1 MPGIGDRLVHD
12 IVELVQRIRKLD
24 LKKTPSISETLDW
37 ARALMVLNADALDV
51 ELVNDT
57 MSVILKHQGDI
68 AKAQSEL
75 NALLQKKAA
84 EKAAEKAQPA
94 PAGRARPRLRPPEE
108 RAALRWRRRSSSSR
122 TCCERPG
129 VRVSVAESLDAFNAI
144 DEMPLE
150 DRELFKDALRAT
162 MVKRGDDI
170 DTYDRLF
177 DLFWSGFHDQLQS
190 ELKQALGG
198 MPGDF
203 DLERL
208 LEQLRELLEN
218 MDIDLSELAKALL
231 SMDAN
236 ALEQLIQQAGEESE
250 VGNIRNMLQIGFF
263 SRRMIEQM
271 DMEGA
276 AGELKTL
283 MDRLR
288 EEGMDEE
295 RIAELEALLKAVQEA
310 ARRAVRQFTERELD
324 KQNHDYIE
332 RFRRE
337 SLLEKSF
344 YNLTEED
351 LRRLRE
357 VVQRLAQKLKSVI
370 TMRRKRE
377 RRGKFDLKTTM
388 RRNMAH
394 GGVPFELVFKQR
406 KKEKPKLVVLC
417 DISSSVANVS
427 RFFLQFIFSLQ
438 DCFTQGAQLRVR
450 GRARRGQPAVP
461 RPRHLRRDR
470 PRPRR
475 RRGDQSVHALEL
487 RHGLP
492 RLLARLPVGDRQPHD
507 RGRDRGRAQQLQRS
521 ARLVSARGALEGE
534 ERDLD
539 QSRGARRLGLRRQR
553 DGQVPAVHATSPR
566 SVAT

>member
-1 MPGIGDRLVHD
+1 MEKK
-12 IVELVQRIRKLD
+12 IVEFTNLLRK
-24 LKKTPSISETLDW
+24 
-37 ARALMVLNADALDV
+37 A
-51 ELVNDT
+51 
-57 MSVILKHQGDI
+57 
-68 AKAQSEL
+68 
-75 NALLQKKAA
+75 
-84 EKAAEKAQPA
+84 
-94 PAGRARPRLRPPEE
+94 
-108 RAALRWRRRSSSSR
+108 
-122 TCCERPG
+122 G
-129 VRVSVAESLDAFNAI
+129 VRVSVAESLDAFKAI

-162 MVKRGDDI
+162 MVKRGNDI

-190 ELKQALGG
+190 ELKQALAG
-198 MPGDF
+198 MPGEF

-271 DMEGA
+271 NMEGA
-276 AGELKTL
+276 TGELKAL

-288 EEGMDEE
+288 AEGMDED
-295 RIAELEALLKAVQEA
+295 RLGELEALMKAIQEA

-438 DCFTQGAQLRVR
+438 DCFTKVRSFVFVSELGEVSQLF
-450 GRARRGQPAVP
+450 
-461 RPRHLRRDR
+461 RDR
-470 PRPRR
+470 DIFDAIDLALDGGEVINPYTRSNFGMAFHVFWRDYLSAIDSRTTVVVIGDARNNYNDPRAWCLREVHSKAKNVIWINPEAPGAWGF
-475 RRGDQSVHALEL
+475 GDSVMDKY
-487 RHGLP
+487 LP
-492 RLLARLPVGDRQPHD
+492 YTDVAEECRNLK
-507 RGRDRGRAQQLQRS
+507 QLT
-521 ARLVSARGALEGE
+521 RLVDKLV
-534 ERDLD
+534 L
-539 QSRGARRLGLRRQR
+539 
-553 DGQVPAVHATSPR
+553 
-566 SVAT
+566 

>member
-1 MPGIGDRLVHD
+1 MEKK
-12 IVELVQRIRKLD
+12 IVEFTNLLRK
-24 LKKTPSISETLDW
+24 
-37 ARALMVLNADALDV
+37 A
-51 ELVNDT
+51 
-57 MSVILKHQGDI
+57 
-68 AKAQSEL
+68 
-75 NALLQKKAA
+75 
-84 EKAAEKAQPA
+84 
-94 PAGRARPRLRPPEE
+94 
-108 RAALRWRRRSSSSR
+108 
-122 TCCERPG
+122 G

-150 DRELFKDALRAT
+150 DRDLFKDALRAT
-162 MVKRGDDI
+162 MVKRGNDI

-190 ELKQALGG
+190 ELKQALSG

-208 LEQLRELLEN
+208 LEQLREMLEN

-236 ALEQLIQQAGEESE
+236 ALEKLIQQAGEESE

-271 DMEGA
+271 NMEGA

-283 MDRLR
+283 LDRLR
-288 EEGMDEE
+288 EEGMDEDRLGE
-295 RIAELEALLKAVQEA
+295 FEALMKAIQEA

-394 GGVPFELVFKQR
+394 GGVPFDLVFKQR

-438 DCFTQGAQLRVR
+438 DCFTKVRSFVFVAELGEVSQLF
-450 GRARRGQPAVP
+450 
-461 RPRHLRRDR
+461 RDR
-470 PRPRR
+470 DIFDAIDLALDGGEVINPYTRSNFGMAFHVFWRDYLSAIDSRTTVVVIGDARNNYNDPRAWCLREVHSKAKNVVWINPEAPGAWGF
-475 RRGDQSVHALEL
+475 GDSVMDKY
-487 RHGLP
+487 LP
-492 RLLARLPVGDRQPHD
+492 FTDVAEECRNLK
-507 RGRDRGRAQQLQRS
+507 QLT
-521 ARLVSARGALEGE
+521 RLVDKLV
-534 ERDLD
+534 L
-539 QSRGARRLGLRRQR
+539 
-553 DGQVPAVHATSPR
+553 
-566 SVAT
+566 

>member
-1 MPGIGDRLVHD
+1 MEKKLV
-12 IVELVQRIRKLD
+12 EFTNLLRK
-24 LKKTPSISETLDW
+24 
-37 ARALMVLNADALDV
+37 A
-51 ELVNDT
+51 
-57 MSVILKHQGDI
+57 
-68 AKAQSEL
+68 
-75 NALLQKKAA
+75 
-84 EKAAEKAQPA
+84 
-94 PAGRARPRLRPPEE
+94 
-108 RAALRWRRRSSSSR
+108 
-122 TCCERPG
+122 G
-129 VRVSVAESLDAFNAI
+129 VRVSVAESLDAFAAI

-150 DRELFKDALRAT
+150 DRELFRDALRAT

-208 LEQLRELLEN
+208 LEQLREMLEN

-236 ALEQLIQQAGEESE
+236 ALEQLIQQAGEQSE
-250 VGNIRNMLQIGFF
+250 VQNIRNMLQIGFF

-276 AGELKTL
+276 SGELKTL
-283 MDRLR
+283 LDRLR

-295 RIAELEALLKAVQEA
+295 RLGELEALLKAVQEA
-310 ARRAVRQFTERELD
+310 ARRAVRQFAERELD

-344 YNLTEED
+344 YNLTEDD

-394 GGVPFELVFKQR
+394 GGVPFELIFKQR

-438 DCFTQGAQLRVR
+438 DCFTKVRSFVFVAELGEVSPLFRDHDIFDAIDLALDGGEVINPYTRSNFGMAFHTFWRDYLSAIDSRTTVVVIGDARNNYNDPRAWCLREVHSKAKNVIWINPEAPGAWGFGDSVMDKYLPYTDVAEECRNLKQLT
-450 GRARRGQPAVP
+450 
-461 RPRHLRRDR
+461 
-470 PRPRR
+470 
-475 RRGDQSVHALEL
+475 
-487 RHGLP
+487 
-492 RLLARLPVGDRQPHD
+492 
-507 RGRDRGRAQQLQRS
+507 
-521 ARLVSARGALEGE
+521 RLVDKLV
-534 ERDLD
+534 L
-539 QSRGARRLGLRRQR
+539 
-553 DGQVPAVHATSPR
+553 
-566 SVAT
+566 

>member
-1 MPGIGDRLVHD
+1 
-12 IVELVQRIRKLD
+12 
-24 LKKTPSISETLDW
+24 
-37 ARALMVLNADALDV
+37 MVLNADSLDV
-51 ELVNDT
+51 EMVNDT

-84 EKAAEKAQPA
+84 EKAREGSART
-94 PAGRARPRLRPPEE
+94 GRGPGRTGGQEE
-108 RAALRWRRRSSSSR
+108 RAALAMEKKIVEFTNLLRKA
-122 TCCERPG
+122 G

-150 DRELFKDALRAT
+150 DRELFKDALRTT

-190 ELKQALGG
+190 ELKQALAG
-198 MPGDF
+198 MPGEF

-208 LEQLRELLEN
+208 LEQLRDLLEN

-295 RIAELEALLKAVQEA
+295 RIAELEAL
-310 ARRAVRQFTERELD
+310 
-324 KQNHDYIE
+324 
-332 RFRRE
+332 
-337 SLLEKSF
+337 
-344 YNLTEED
+344 
-351 LRRLRE
+351 
-357 VVQRLAQKLKSVI
+357 
-370 TMRRKRE
+370 
-377 RRGKFDLKTTM
+377 
-388 RRNMAH
+388 
-394 GGVPFELVFKQR
+394 
-406 KKEKPKLVVLC
+406 
-417 DISSSVANVS
+417 
-427 RFFLQFIFSLQ
+427 
-438 DCFTQGAQLRVR
+438 
-450 GRARRGQPAVP
+450 
-461 RPRHLRRDR
+461 
-470 PRPRR
+470 
-475 RRGDQSVHALEL
+475 
-487 RHGLP
+487 
-492 RLLARLPVGDRQPHD
+492 
-507 RGRDRGRAQQLQRS
+507 
-521 ARLVSARGALEGE
+521 
-534 ERDLD
+534 
-539 QSRGARRLGLRRQR
+539 
-553 DGQVPAVHATSPR
+553 
-566 SVAT
+566 

>member
-1 MPGIGDRLVHD
+1 MEKK
-12 IVELVQRIRKLD
+12 IVEFTNLLRK
-24 LKKTPSISETLDW
+24 
-37 ARALMVLNADALDV
+37 A
-51 ELVNDT
+51 
-57 MSVILKHQGDI
+57 
-68 AKAQSEL
+68 
-75 NALLQKKAA
+75 
-84 EKAAEKAQPA
+84 
-94 PAGRARPRLRPPEE
+94 
-108 RAALRWRRRSSSSR
+108 
-122 TCCERPG
+122 G

-150 DRELFKDALRAT
+150 DRELFKDALRTT

-177 DLFWSGFHDQLQS
+177 DLFWSGFHDQLQN

-208 LEQLRELLEN
+208 LEQLREMLEN

-231 SMDAN
+231 SMDSN

-288 EEGMDEE
+288 GEGMDEE

-388 RRNMAH
+388 RKNMAH

-438 DCFTQGAQLRVR
+438 DCFTKVRSFVFVAELGEVSQLF
-450 GRARRGQPAVP
+450 
-461 RPRHLRRDR
+461 RDR
-470 PRPRR
+470 DIFDAIDLALDGGEVINPYTRSNFGMAFHVFWRDYLSAIDSRTTVVVIGDARNNYNDPRAWCLREVHSKAKNVIWINPEAPGAWGF
-475 RRGDQSVHALEL
+475 GDSVMDKY
-487 RHGLP
+487 LP
-492 RLLARLPVGDRQPHD
+492 YTDVAEECRNLK
-507 RGRDRGRAQQLQRS
+507 QLT
-521 ARLVSARGALEGE
+521 RLVDKLV
-534 ERDLD
+534 L
-539 QSRGARRLGLRRQR
+539 
-553 DGQVPAVHATSPR
+553 
-566 SVAT
+566 